1 MAKRFNEELMR
12 KKGLECL
19 MLLDESGLDLI
30 EQYTVVE
37 AMLDTMRKTMAL
49 YALFGDRLDGIV
61 EKLVKADAAD
71 AVEEAEDILKGEM

>member
-1 MAKRFNEELMR
+1 MAERFNEELMR

-37 AMLDTMRKTMAL
+37 AMLDTMKKTMVL
-49 YALFGDRLDGIV
+49 YVVFGDEANEIM
-61 EKLVKADAAD
+61 EKVIKADAAE
-71 AVEEAEDILKGEM
+71 AVEEAEDVLKGEM